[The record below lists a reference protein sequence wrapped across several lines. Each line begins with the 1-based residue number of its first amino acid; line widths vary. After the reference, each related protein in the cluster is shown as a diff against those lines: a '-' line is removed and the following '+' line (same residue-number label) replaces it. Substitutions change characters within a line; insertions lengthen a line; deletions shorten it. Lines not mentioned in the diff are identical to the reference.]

1 MASDQ
6 ENWIKDDAS
15 QWDEEARKTSNLK
28 HPRATTATHTMD
40 IIGHVAHATV
50 THNRKKDFEPDE
62 RDPFIRKYE
71 AMAGKPEDW
80 LANRKKNGRRRQQVI
95 L

>member
-6 ENWIKDDAS
+6 GNWIKDDDS
-15 QWDEEARKTSNLK
+15 QWEEGARTTGKIK
-28 HPRATTATHTMD
+28 HARVAAAHTMD

-62 RDPFIRKYE
+62 RDPFVREHE
-71 AMAGKPEDW
+71 AKEGTPEEW
-80 LANRKKNGRRRQQVI
+80 LANRKKNGRRRQQLI